1 MATIRDVA
9 KLAGVSVATVSRYLN
24 GTGYVKEE
32 TAKKIKKIIDEVEY
46 VPNEVA
52 RSLFQ
57 KKSKLIGVILP
68 DIANPYFPLLAKG
81 IEETLQNSGYMM
93 LLANISE
100 SKKQLESYLTAFEQN
115 NVAGIITTM
124 PLPKIKNMKIVG
136 VDRVYEGEFPKV
148 IANNY
153 MGGQMIGDL
162 LNQTPCEKILVITGE
177 LKYSSVKKR
186 LDGFNDTF
194 DARGKEVQYLHTTFE
209 VNAQDLLVDSI
220 FKNYPAIDTIVAAN
234 DYLALK
240 IIQSAQRLGKRIP
253 EDIQIIGYDGI
264 PFSEMSYPML
274 TTIKQPIYEI
284 GNIGAEKM
292 LDVLQ
297 ETESVEEKEIVL
309 PVSLSFG
316 ESLRKTIE
324 F

>member
-9 KLAGVSVATVSRYLN
+9 KLAGVSIATVSRYLN

-32 TAKKIKKIIDEVEY
+32 TAKRIKSIIDEVGY

-100 SKKQLESYLTAFEQN
+100 SKKQLDSYLTAFEQN
-115 NVAGIITTM
+115 NVSGIITTM
-124 PLPKIKNMKIVG
+124 PLPEVKDTQIVG
-136 VDRVYEGEFPKV
+136 VDRVYEGDFPKV
-148 IANNY
+148 LTNNY
-153 MGGQMIGDL
+153 MGGQMIGDI
-162 LNQTPCEKILVITGE
+162 LNKTYCKNILVITGE
-177 LKYSSVKKR
+177 MKYISVQKR
-186 LDGFNDTF
+186 LNGFR
-194 DARGKEVQYLHTTFE
+194 DAFNENGKEVQYLHTSFE
-209 VNAQDLLVDSI
+209 VSAQNLLVESI
-220 FKNYPAIDTIVAAN
+220 FAKYPVVDTIIAAN

-240 IIQSAQRLGKRIP
+240 IIQKAQQLGKKIP
-253 EDIQIIGYDGI
+253 EELQVIGYDGI
-264 PFSEMSYPML
+264 PFSEMSYPVL

-284 GNIGAEKM
+284 GSIGAEKM
-292 LDVLQ
+292 LESLQ
-297 ETESVEEKEIVL
+297 ETAPVSRKELIL
-309 PVSLSFG
+309 PVSLEFG
-316 ESLRKTIE
+316 ESLRKTLE